1 MKAACWS
8 VALLFAIAGMASD
21 ASQESSIEGF
31 VTFHNTAYLAGVRI
45 GVHSLAKDL
54 YLEAKTNAS
63 GYYVFATLPAGAY
76 GMWADARDYGCIL
89 IPRVPVHY
97 GERVRQDFNF
107 SGRIPREGCDA
118 IEKTSHSRPK
128 VK

>member
-1 MKAACWS
+1 MKAASWS
-8 VALLFAIAGMASD
+8 VALLFAISGTAYD
-21 ASQESSIEGF
+21 ASQDSCIEGF
-31 VTFHNTAYLAGVRI
+31 VTFRNTAYLAGVRI

-54 YLEAKTNAS
+54 YLEAETNAS
-63 GYYVFATLPAGAY
+63 GYYAFAALPPGGY
-76 GMWADARDYGCIL
+76 GMWADAKDYGCIL

-107 SGRIPREGCDA
+107 SGRIPRGGCDA
-118 IEKTSHSRPK
+118 IEKASHSRTK